1 VLLAWLTTFPYC
13 GPLPQSSH
21 FIAISIPALQKIEK
35 QSLNCSRSVK
45 NRQTNAQHGYSSFFI
60 GFEGDEASAKV
71 AWEAFDQVRLLY

>member
-35 QSLNCSRSVK
+35 QSLNCSRSPQ
-45 NRQTNAQHGYSSFFI
+45 NRQTNAKYGTGVPESGLVF
-60 GFEGDEASAKV
+60 AL
-71 AWEAFDQVRLLY
+71 RLA